1 MKSTYLGLLFRSVLP
16 AISFHPAHA
25 GYIVRGCGKLV
36 INPDSG
42 EPQMARSRAA
52 TAADAEICMKLY
64 DLRRES
70 EMRKARN
77 FVNYEFQPK
86 GIDDALKLM
95 QSMGTQENAWA
106 RQVFSFWEY
115 AASLV
120 VNKILHPDLFLTWN
134 GESVFVYAKFKPFLK
149 QIRLQMENPA
159 FLANVEKV
167 VNSSPEALKRV
178 AMIQKRLA
186 KVAEQGQAAKAK

>member
-1 MKSTYLGLLFRSVLP
+1 
-16 AISFHPAHA
+16 
-25 GYIVRGCGKLV
+25 
-36 INPDSG
+36 
-42 EPQMARSRAA
+42 MAKSRAA
-52 TAADAEICMKLY
+52 TAADADICMKLY